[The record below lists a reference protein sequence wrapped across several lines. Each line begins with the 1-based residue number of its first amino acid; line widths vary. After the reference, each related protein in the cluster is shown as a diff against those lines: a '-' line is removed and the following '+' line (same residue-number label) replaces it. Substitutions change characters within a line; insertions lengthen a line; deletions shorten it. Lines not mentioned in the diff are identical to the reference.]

1 MKIYVTQGHENGIGI
16 EIFLKSFAV
25 LSKTKKERIVF
36 IGYRSSLLKTLTDCK
51 IPDIII
57 RDLNVIEPDTFVFS
71 ESLSSLLMGMKLTT
85 KDDILITQPTT
96 KDQLFFDNKHHL
108 GHTEFFRYFY
118 KNQNIPMSFIG
129 LQSNTM
135 LLTDHTA
142 LKDVIHLTENEIVE
156 KVKTS
161 LIGFHHLNP
170 KLKDVYFSGINP
182 HAGESGLLGIEDG
195 VISLAIQ
202 RLTKELSNFHFHGPL
217 SGDTLHLNRSENSLL
232 VYAYHDQGLA
242 YFKSQNGLLGINT
255 TFGLPYLRLSVDHGT
270 AFNLYGKNLAD
281 FSSMMFLFDFVFKV

>member
-16 EIFLKSFAV
+16 EIFLKSFTV

-182 HAGESGLLGIEDG
+182 HAGEGGLLGIEDG

>member
-182 HAGESGLLGIEDG
+182 HAGEGGLLGIEDG
-195 VISLAIQ
+195 VISLAIR

>member
-16 EIFLKSFAV
+16 EIFLKAYAV
-25 LSKTKKERIVF
+25 LSKTKKDRISF
-36 IGYRSSLLKTLTDCK
+36 IGYKKSLLKTISECK

-57 RDLNVIEPDTFVFS
+57 RDLTIIEPDTFVCS
-71 ESLSSLLMGMKLTT
+71 ESLSSLVMGMKLST

-129 LQSNTM
+129 LKSNTM

-142 LKDVIHLTENEIVE
+142 LKDVVHLSEQEIVE
-156 KVKTS
+156 KVKAG
-161 LIGFHHLNP
+161 LKGFHQLNP

-182 HAGESGLLGIEDG
+182 HAGEGGLLGHEDA
-195 VISLAIQ
+195 VISKAIQ
-202 RLTKELSNFHFHGPL
+202 QLKHVLPDFRFHGPL
-217 SGDTLHLNRSENSLL
+217 SGDTLHLNRSENNLL

>member
-36 IGYRSSLLKTLTDCK
+36 IGYRSSLLKTLTVCK

-182 HAGESGLLGIEDG
+182 HAGEGGLLGIEDG

>member
-182 HAGESGLLGIEDG
+182 HAGEGGLLGIEDG

>member
-1 MKIYVTQGHENGIGI
+1 MRIFVTQGHENGIGI
-16 EIFLKSFAV
+16 EIFLKSYAV
-25 LSKTKKERIVF
+25 LSKTKKERISY
-36 IGYRSSLLKTLTDCK
+36 IGYRGSLLKTLTDCK
-51 IPDIII
+51 IPDIVIK
-57 RDLNVIEPDTFVFS
+57 DLNIIEPDTFVFS
-71 ESLSSLLMGMKLTT
+71 ESLSALLMGMKLSS

-118 KNQNIPMSFIG
+118 KNKNIPMSFIG
-129 LQSNTM
+129 LKSNTM

-142 LKDVIHLTENEIVE
+142 LKDVAHLSENEIVE
-156 KVKTS
+156 KVKAG
-161 LIGFHHLNP
+161 LLGFFHLNP
-170 KLKDVYFSGINP
+170 KLKDIYFSGINP
-182 HAGESGLLGIEDG
+182 HAGEGGLLGSEDS
-195 VISLAIQ
+195 VISNAIQ
-202 RLTKELSNFHFHGPL
+202 QLKKELPDFHFHGPL
-217 SGDTLHLNRSENSLL
+217 SGDTLHHNRSENSLL
-232 VYAYHDQGLA
+232 VYAFHDQGLA